1 MKYKGEENKIGGIV
15 GFMRAILL
23 LIIAILSYGIGIFP
37 AILFPY
43 FIATYF
49 FAGLNTI
56 LAILLFSLILVIDY
70 LLLVFSLLFSSAF
83 FINVFHLKYD
93 KEGEYRKTLDDK
105 MAFKFTAYFALYY
118 PVYKLINLFSLP
130 PIKSFYLRLVG
141 AKIGKNVFLAG
152 EEWLDPCLLEIG
164 DNSMIGGRA
173 MILGHIA
180 EEKLIL
186 KKTKIGKNCLIGGET
201 FIMPGVVIEDNVV
214 LGAKSFVP
222 KNARLKK
229 GKVYAGIPAKE
240 LKR

>member
-1 MKYKGEENKIGGIV
+1 MKYSGEENKIGGIV
-15 GFMRAILL
+15 GGIRVILL
-23 LIIAILSYGIGIFP
+23 LLIAILAYGIGLFP
-37 AILFPY
+37 SLLFPY
-43 FIATYF
+43 
-49 FAGLNTI
+49 LI
-56 LAILLFSLILVIDY
+56 LKWINLSGVSLILIFSILLVLDY
-70 LLLVFSLLFSSAF
+70 LLLMFSLLFSSAF
-83 FINVFHLKYD
+83 FINVFRLKYD
-93 KEGEYRKTLDDK
+93 REGEYRKTLDDK

-130 PIKSFYLRLVG
+130 PIKSFYLRLIG

-164 DNSMIGGRA
+164 DNTMIGGRA

-180 EEKLIL
+180 EEKLVL

-222 KNARLKK
+222 KGMKLEK
-229 GKVYAGIPAKE
+229 GKTYVGIPARE
-240 LKR
+240 LK